1 MMETLGH
8 EPTAL
13 GVARL
18 YSDIADVFVLDVADA
33 ALAPDVEELDMRAV
47 VCETVMVDPAR
58 RAGVGRQILEG
69 VRG

>member
-33 ALAPDVEELDMRAV
+33 ALAPDVEGLDMRAV